1 MNSFKE
7 VFIVSLA
14 ALTLLVSG
22 YSVAK
27 EEIRQPKQNEERS
40 QVVPR
45 SFSDLITP
53 NSIRFSASCCK
64 HCSKGKACGNSCIS
78 RSKDCHKA
86 PGCVCDS

>member
-7 VFIVSLA
+7 VFTVSLA

-53 NSIRFSASCCK
+53 NSMRFSASCCK

-78 RSKDCHKA
+78 RSKDCHKP
-86 PGCVCDS
+86 PGCACDS